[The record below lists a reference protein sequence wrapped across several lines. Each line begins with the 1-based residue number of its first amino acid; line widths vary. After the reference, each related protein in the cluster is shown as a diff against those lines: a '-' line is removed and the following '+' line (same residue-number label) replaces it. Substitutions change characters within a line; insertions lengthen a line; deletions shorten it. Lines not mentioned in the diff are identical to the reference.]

1 MSTLWGWRRRRYV
14 YFHAKACFRDYLYAP
29 NLYFANLEAE
39 YFFLQ
44 VVLKLKSQTNN
55 VEFGCKHVSKQKQT
69 KSRLLVN
76 RGPLNGE
83 VLARNCHSKRLL

>member
-29 NLYFANLEAE
+29 DLYFANLEAE

-44 VVLKLKSQTNN
+44 VVLKLKSQTKMWN
-55 VEFGCKHVSKQKQT
+55 
-69 KSRLLVN
+69 LAVN
-76 RGPLNGE
+76 MFPNKNRQNQGFL
-83 VLARNCHSKRLL
+83 